1 MAIQYHVYANDGA
14 GGPVDTVTP
23 VATVS
28 GLSWLSPALL
38 PGSDWTWLVRAYDTV
53 SGLEERN
60 LTAKVRVK
68 LDGSGNDVTNVPNP
82 PRALSARPRAG
93 GSLRVDWVYVANGQ
107 AAAPSGFRVWLTAG
121 GSVDY
126 GAAPAATVPAH
137 GSNPIRRYSAT
148 LSGLTDGA
156 TYSVGVRSYNAS
168 GAETNT
174 VALTVVG
181 SSVPPADVQDLAGS
195 AVSRG

>member
-28 GLSWLSPALL
+28 GLSWLTPTLL
-38 PGSDWTWLVRAYDTV
+38 PDSDWTWLIRAFDTV
-53 SGLEERN
+53 SGLEEQN
-60 LTAKVRVK
+60 VVAKVRVK
-68 LDGSGNDVTNVPNP
+68 LDGSGNDVTAVPNP
-82 PRALSARPRAG
+82 PRNLAARAKSG
-93 GSLRVDWVYVANGQ
+93 GTAVVDWAYVSAGQ
-107 AAAPSGFRVWLTAG
+107 SGAPTGFRVWLTAG
-121 GSVDY
+121 PTVNY
-126 GAAPAATVPAH
+126 AAAPAVTVPAV
-137 GSNPIRRYSAT
+137 GNNPLRFYSAA
-148 LSGLTDGA
+148 LSGLSDGVEYA
-156 TYSVGVRSYNAS
+156 IGVRAYNAS

-174 VALTVVG
+174 VAASVVG